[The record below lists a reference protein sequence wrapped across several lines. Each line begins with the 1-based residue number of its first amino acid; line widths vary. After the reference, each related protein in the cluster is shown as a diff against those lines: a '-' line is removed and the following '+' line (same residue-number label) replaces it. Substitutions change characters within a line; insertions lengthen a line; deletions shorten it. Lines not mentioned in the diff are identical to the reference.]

1 MKLKDF
7 SKELKFNDE
16 GCLPKGIYQLTLEEV
31 ENHFVDGKSQRR
43 QDIFEEFKVHLR
55 DIRETGCCL
64 NHWIDGS
71 FVTLKENPGDIDTLT
86 EFDGI
91 KVDKL
96 GIKDKIE
103 DVIYNAPLRTNGSC
117 HSFLIYKVPESFG
130 KDYDDYVF
138 TKFRM
143 LYMLFPKIKYS
154 KNCKGF
160 VKLMVI

>member
-16 GCLPKGIYQLTLEEV
+16 GCLPKGIYRLTLEEV

-55 DIRETGCCL
+55 DIHETRCCL

-86 EFDGI
+86 EFDGV
-91 KVDKL
+91 KVDEL
-96 GIKDKIE
+96 GIKDKLE
-103 DVIYNAPLRTNGSC
+103 DVIYNAP
-117 HSFLIYKVPESFG
+117 
-130 KDYDDYVF
+130 
-138 TKFRM
+138 
-143 LYMLFPKIKYS
+143 
-154 KNCKGF
+154 
-160 VKLMVI
+160 